1 MATSDTP
8 ADEQALI
15 DRGYQLLFD
24 ALLNEP
30 LLNLRLL
37 HAIDADTAEPTPSK
51 PRHLG
56 TAV

>member
-8 ADEQALI
+8 ADQQALI

-24 ALLNEP
+24 ALVSEP

-37 HAIDADTAEPTPSK
+37 RAIDVDADQPAPSN
-51 PRHLG
+51 PRHLD